1 MVVTGT
7 TRLTAATLTFGLAA
21 LLVVNIAKAESPQ
34 ASEQMDTAPGPAYA
48 MVDGKVTKIDGDVY
62 TVESGGAAYLD
73 SGIKPTE
80 MRIYVGQQTQKIR
93 GEKKVG
99 DKIRAEVT
107 RGGFANF
114 IQ

>member
-1 MVVTGT
+1 M
-7 TRLTAATLTFGLAA
+7 TAATLTFGWQHRFA
-21 LLVVNIAKAESPQ
+21 VNIAKAESPQ

-48 MVDGKVTKIDGDVY
+48 MVDGKVKIDGDVY

-80 MRIYVGQQTQKIR
+80 ICIYVRPADPENK

-99 DKIRAEVT
+99 DNIFSRRSYAWGLRKLHSVT
-107 RGGFANF
+107 AD
-114 IQ
+114 